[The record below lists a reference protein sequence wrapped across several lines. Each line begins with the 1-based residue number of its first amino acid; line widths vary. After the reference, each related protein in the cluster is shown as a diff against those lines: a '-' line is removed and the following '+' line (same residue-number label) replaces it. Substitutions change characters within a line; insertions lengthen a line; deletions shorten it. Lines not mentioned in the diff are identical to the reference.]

1 MAAGDQGR
9 AQAAKSNREW
19 FALGQNI
26 DVSLASEE
34 GTTIAALQTALEDDR
49 KLVLQGL
56 MTQAE
61 YVSQPRS
68 GHSGRLVCREPPGFS
83 PPDERAQTAARVSGA
98 RDVRSFASR
107 PRTDR
112 NGVRAEAVVDRRR
125 ALLQLS

>member
-26 DVSLASEE
+26 DVSLASED

-61 YVSQPRS
+61 YDQEWYLSPEAAIQPGMPR
-68 GHSGRLVCREPPGFS
+68 
-83 PPDERAQTAARVSGA
+83 TARVFSA
-98 RDVRSFASR
+98 
-107 PRTDR
+107 
-112 NGVRAEAVVDRRR
+112 
-125 ALLQLS
+125 